1 MVRIWDNALNVWRD
15 AKKIRRRNSSGVLVD
30 TQAVYATMGGGK
42 RQVWPERLYLI
53 RDGKITAAGGY
64 KAYAYSDSVTSGS
77 INSGSIIPDIK
88 QSVGSFDITMR
99 RVSDKKHGSGTVFFN
114 SSIDLSKYNTLSA
127 RLKDRVA
134 IPGGAGWVKLITT
147 AAIKESYNMA
157 VSNYFGIDAPVD
169 ILTVDISGLS
179 GSYYI
184 GIEMC
189 VADSQVTGRTEK
201 IVDVWLEA

>member
-1 MVRIWDNALNVWRD
+1 MVRIWDNALNAWRD

-30 TQAVYATMGGGK
+30 TQDVYATMGGVK

-53 RDGKITAAGGY
+53 RDGKITAEGGY
-64 KAYAYSDSVTSGS
+64 KAYAYSDSNQASNPGWASVLPG
-77 INSGSIIPDIK
+77 IK
-88 QSVGSFDITMR
+88 QSVGSFDITMQR
-99 RVSDKKHGSGTVFFN
+99 ASSKTHGSGTVFFN
-114 SSIDLSKYNTLSA
+114 SSIDLSKYNTLST
-127 RLKDRVA
+127 RLKDRAA

-147 AAIKESYNMA
+147 AAIKEFYNMA

-184 GIEMC
+184 GIEIC